1 MPLIVVIETK
11 NGISIMLEGHCEC
24 GCIKFIVDGDINQL
38 SHCHCSQC
46 RRLHGAAYDTFARVA
61 SVQFRYLSGA
71 DVLKE
76 YASSSDLKRIF
87 CGACGSNI
95 MVTANYEP
103 NYLYLAMGV
112 IDENP
117 ITPEAYH
124 IFVDS
129 KAPWHTITDGAPQ
142 FDKFEPDQE

>member
-1 MPLIVVIETK
+1 VSVDALNLLSTVISINYRIVTARNADVYMVRHMPL
-11 NGISIMLEGHCEC
+11 LP
-24 GCIKFIVDGDINQL
+24 
-38 SHCHCSQC
+38 
-46 RRLHGAAYDTFARVA
+46 
-61 SVQFRYLSGA
+61 
-71 DVLKE
+71 VLKE

-112 IDENP
+112 IDGNP